1 MNQGYEALRRGA
13 AWMNLSERGRI
24 AVRGRDRARL
34 LHNLTSNEIK
44 KLAAGSGCYAFLL
57 SPQGRIQADLNLL
70 AFDDHM
76 LLDTEPELREKV
88 VQHIRRYIVADQ
100 VELEDVTASTCAIA
114 LEGPE
119 AAQVL
124 EKAGAA
130 APGADYQHLA
140 WGEAGED
147 KEVTVARIGLTGQP
161 GFRVYAAARL
171 AERIIRR
178 LAEAGAQPAT
188 AEEARLV
195 RLENGR
201 PRYGED
207 IRDTSLPQETGQMH
221 AVSFSKGCYLGQE
234 IVERIRAQG
243 HVNRK
248 LVLLHLDSAGPLA
261 AGARLTAAGAEAGEI
276 TSSVYSPALG
286 KAVALAF
293 VRASYATPGQALA
306 AGDIPAVV
314 TG

>member
-13 AWMNLSERGRI
+13 AWMNLSARGRI

-44 KLAAGSGCYAFLL
+44 KLAPGSGCYAFLL
-57 SPQGRIQADLNLL
+57 SPQGRIQADLTLL
-70 AFDDHM
+70 ACDNHI
-76 LLDTEPELREKV
+76 LLDTEPELREKTA
-88 VQHIRRYIVADQ
+88 QHIRRYIVADQ
-100 VELEDVTASTCAIA
+100 VELEDVTAATCAVA

-119 AAQVL
+119 SAPVL
-124 EKAGAA
+124 EKAGGQ
-130 APGADYQHLA
+130 APGGDYQHLQ
-140 WGEAGED
+140 WREAGD
-147 KEVTVARIGLTGQP
+147 ATIARISLTGQP
-161 GFRVYAAARL
+161 GFRIYAAAS
-171 AERIIRR
+171 AADEIVRR
-178 LAEAGAQPAT
+178 LTQAGAQPAT
-188 AEEARLV
+188 DEDARLV

-221 AVSFSKGCYLGQE
+221 AVSFTKGCYLGQE

-248 LVLLHLDSAGPLA
+248 LVRLRLDSVAP
-261 AGARLTAAGAEAGEI
+261 AGAKLTADGAEAGEI
-276 TSSVYSPALG
+276 TSSAYSPALG
-286 KAVALAF
+286 SAVALAY
-293 VRASYATPGQALA
+293 VRANYAVPGQALA